1 MSYKFSS
8 HGIEVEFNDNSKEM
22 LDALRNAVERGLAEI
37 GETAVT
43 YAKKSLTEQKAVD
56 TGRLRNSINCLVQD
70 DEVYI
75 GTNVEY
81 AIYVE
86 LGTGKYTEGGRP
98 GWWVYVEGNERKGS
112 SGKRKGSSSNMKIYT
127 KEEAAR
133 VVAILRSKGLDA
145 HMTEGREA
153 QPFLAPAAKNH
164 TQEYRDMLKDSLEN
178 A

>member
-8 HGIEVEFNDNSKEM
+8 HGIEVEFDDNSEAV
-22 LDALRNAVERGLAEI
+22 LSALRNAVERGLMAI

-56 TGRLRNSINCLVQD
+56 TGRLRNSINYLVRD

-81 AIYVE
+81 APYVE
-86 LGTGKYTEGGRP
+86 FGTGKYADGGRP
-98 GWWVYVEGNERKGS
+98 TPWVYQDDEGNW
-112 SGKRKGSSSNMKIYT
+112 
-127 KEEAAR
+127 
-133 VVAILRSKGLDA
+133 
-145 HMTEGREA
+145 HWTEGNPAR
-153 QPFLAPAAKNH
+153 PYLAPAAKNH
-164 TQEYRDMLKDSLEN
+164 TQEYRDLLKESLEN

>member
-8 HGIEVEFNDNSKEM
+8 HGIEVRFDDNSEAV
-22 LDALRNAVERGLAEI
+22 LNALRNAVERGLMGI

-56 TGRLRNSINCLVQD
+56 TGRLRNSINYLVRD

-81 AIYVE
+81 AAYVE
-86 LGTGKYTEGGRP
+86 FGTGKYADGGRP
-98 GWWVYVEGNERKGS
+98 TPWVYQDDEGNWHWTAG
-112 SGKRKGSSSNMKIYT
+112 NP
-127 KEEAAR
+127 AR
-133 VVAILRSKGLDA
+133 
-145 HMTEGREA
+145 
-153 QPFLAPAAKNH
+153 PYLAPAAKNH

>member
-8 HGIEVEFNDNSKEM
+8 HGIEVRFDDNSEAV
-22 LDALRNAVERGLAEI
+22 LNALRNAVERGLMEI

-56 TGRLRNSINCLVQD
+56 TGRLRNSINYLVRD

-81 AIYVE
+81 APYVE
-86 LGTGKYTEGGRP
+86 FGTGKYADGGRP
-98 GWWVYVEGNERKGS
+98 TPWVYQDDEGNWHWTAG
-112 SGKRKGSSSNMKIYT
+112 NP
-127 KEEAAR
+127 AR
-133 VVAILRSKGLDA
+133 
-145 HMTEGREA
+145 
-153 QPFLAPAAKNH
+153 PYLAPAAKNH